1 MACGGGFVD
10 CPHCLR
16 LARSASRIRQMVLRL
31 HALLALVA
39 KGRVG
44 TRVQGALRRSRF
56 RICDDRR
63 NDMPGPPTRGRR
75 KRGTQNQAIGRSR
88 GGLTTKIGA
97 LVDALGNLIAFVLVP
112 GQRHDVNLVDKLM
125 NGVAGGAF
133 LGDKAFD
140 ANKVREFLAHNGAEA
155 VIPPRKGT
163 KGADSYDREKYK
175 WRTFDREFLSQD
187 KGVSPHRHPLRV

>member
-1 MACGGGFVD
+1 
-10 CPHCLR
+10 
-16 LARSASRIRQMVLRL
+16 
-31 HALLALVA
+31 
-39 KGRVG
+39 
-44 TRVQGALRRSRF
+44 
-56 RICDDRR
+56 
-63 NDMPGPPTRGRR
+63 MPGPPTRGRR
-75 KRGTQNQAIGRSR
+75 KRGTQNQAIGHSR

-97 LVDALGNLIAFVLVP
+97 LLDALGNLIAFVLVP

-125 NGVAGGAF
+125 NGVACGAF

-175 WRTFDREFLSQD
+175 WRHLIENFFCRIKAFRRIATRYEKTDTCFAAMIYAVNILITPF
-187 KGVSPHRHPLRV
+187 